1 MKKMMEKKQSR
12 SDLKRSAIVEAAIEA
27 FREEGVKATSMDRL
41 AKLANVSKRTI
52 YNHFVSK
59 EALVLHLLSELWQ
72 RAMMESEVNY
82 NRDQP
87 LETQLAAL
95 LTKELEFLSSPQ
107 YQDLARVA
115 FDYLFSN
122 PDMLQEELK
131 KLSEK
136 ETAVYRWIVAA
147 QDDGKLIELDADLAK
162 EQLHSLIKGS
172 ALWPQLM
179 RLRQPLTEAEKQRL
193 VDETTKLFLA
203 RYQQHSLG

>member
-1 MKKMMEKKQSR
+1 MEKKQSR
-12 SDLKRSAIVEAAIEA
+12 SELKREAIVEAAIEA

-52 YNHFVSK
+52 YNHFENK

-72 RAMMESEVNY
+72 RAIMQSEVRY
-82 NRDQP
+82 NRGQP
-87 LETQLAAL
+87 LESQLAVL
-95 LTKELEFLSSPQ
+95 LTEELEFLSSPQ

-122 PDMLQEELK
+122 PDMLQDELK

-147 QDDGKLIELDADLAK
+147 RDDGKLIELDVDIAK

-179 RLRQPLTEAEKQRL
+179 RLREPLTIDEKQRL
-193 VDETTKLFLA
+193 VEETTKLFLA
-203 RYQQHSLG
+203 RYQKS

>member
-1 MKKMMEKKQSR
+1 MMEIKQSR
-12 SDLKRSAIVEAAIEA
+12 SELKREAIVEAAIEA

-52 YNHFVSK
+52 YNHFENK

-72 RAMMESEVNY
+72 RAIMQSEVSY
-82 NRDQP
+82 NRGQP
-87 LETQLAAL
+87 LESQLAVL
-95 LTKELEFLSSPQ
+95 LTEELEFLSSPQ

-122 PDMLQEELK
+122 PDMLQDELK

-147 QDDGKLIELDADLAK
+147 RDDGKLIELDADIAK

-179 RLRQPLTEAEKQRL
+179 RLREPLTIDKKQRL
-193 VDETTKLFLA
+193 VEETTKLFLA
-203 RYQQHSLG
+203 RYQKS

>member
-1 MKKMMEKKQSR
+1 MMEKKQSR

-72 RAMMESEVNY
+72 RAMMESEVSY

-179 RLRQPLTEAEKQRL
+179 RLRQPLTEAEKRRL

>member
-1 MKKMMEKKQSR
+1 MMEKKQSR
-12 SDLKRSAIVEAAIEA
+12 SELKREAIVEAAIEA

-52 YNHFVSK
+52 YNHFENK

-72 RAMMESEVNY
+72 RAIMQSEVSY
-82 NRDQP
+82 NRGQP
-87 LETQLAAL
+87 LESQLAVL
-95 LTKELEFLSSPQ
+95 LTEELEFLSSPQ

-122 PDMLQEELK
+122 PDMLQDELK

-147 QDDGKLIELDADLAK
+147 RDDGKLIELDADIAK

-179 RLRQPLTEAEKQRL
+179 RLREPLTIDEKQRL
-193 VDETTKLFLA
+193 VEETTKLFLA
-203 RYQQHSLG
+203 RYQKS

>member
-1 MKKMMEKKQSR
+1 MMEKKQSR

-87 LETQLAAL
+87 LENQLAAL

>member
-1 MKKMMEKKQSR
+1 MMEKKQSR

-147 QDDGKLIELDADLAK
+147 QDDGKLIALDADLAK

>member
-1 MKKMMEKKQSR
+1 MMEKKQSR
-12 SDLKRSAIVEAAIEA
+12 SELKREAIVEAAIEA

-52 YNHFVSK
+52 YNHFENK

-72 RAMMESEVNY
+72 RAIMQSEVSY
-82 NRDQP
+82 NRGQP
-87 LETQLAAL
+87 LESQLSVL
-95 LTKELEFLSSPQ
+95 LTEELEFLSSPQ

-122 PDMLQEELK
+122 PDMLQDELK

-147 QDDGKLIELDADLAK
+147 RDDGKLIELDVDIAK

-179 RLRQPLTEAEKQRL
+179 RLREPLTIDEKQRL
-193 VDETTKLFLA
+193 VEETTKLFLA
-203 RYQQHSLG
+203 RYQKS

>member
-1 MKKMMEKKQSR
+1 MMEKKQSR

>member
-1 MKKMMEKKQSR
+1 MMEKKQSR

-72 RAMMESEVNY
+72 RAMMESEVSY

>member
-1 MKKMMEKKQSR
+1 MEKKQSR
-12 SDLKRSAIVEAAIEA
+12 SELKREAIVEAAIEA

-52 YNHFVSK
+52 YNHFENK

-72 RAMMESEVNY
+72 RAIMQSEVSY
-82 NRDQP
+82 NRGQP
-87 LETQLAAL
+87 LESQLAVL
-95 LTKELEFLSSPQ
+95 LTEELEFLSSPQ

-122 PDMLQEELK
+122 PDMLQDELK

-147 QDDGKLIELDADLAK
+147 RDDGKLIELDADIAK

-179 RLRQPLTEAEKQRL
+179 RLREPLTIDEKQRL
-193 VDETTKLFLA
+193 VEETTKLFLA
-203 RYQQHSLG
+203 RYQKS

>member
-1 MKKMMEKKQSR
+1 MEKKQSR
-12 SDLKRSAIVEAAIEA
+12 SELKREAIVEAAIEA

-52 YNHFVSK
+52 YNHFENK

-72 RAMMESEVNY
+72 RAIMQSEVSY
-82 NRDQP
+82 NRGQP
-87 LETQLAAL
+87 LESQLAVL
-95 LTKELEFLSSPQ
+95 LTEELEFLSSPQ

-122 PDMLQEELK
+122 PDMLQDELK

-147 QDDGKLIELDADLAK
+147 RDDGKLIELDVDIAK

-179 RLRQPLTEAEKQRL
+179 RLREPLTIDEKQRL
-193 VDETTKLFLA
+193 VEETTKLFLA
-203 RYQQHSLG
+203 RYQKS

>member
-1 MKKMMEKKQSR
+1 MMEKKQSR
-12 SDLKRSAIVEAAIEA
+12 SELKREAIVEAAIEA

-52 YNHFVSK
+52 YNHFENK

-72 RAMMESEVNY
+72 RAIMQSEVSY
-82 NRDQP
+82 NRGQP
-87 LETQLAAL
+87 LESQLAVL
-95 LTKELEFLSSPQ
+95 LTEELEFLSSPQ

-122 PDMLQEELK
+122 PDMLQDELK

-147 QDDGKLIELDADLAK
+147 RDDGKLIELDVDIAK

-179 RLRQPLTEAEKQRL
+179 RLREPLTIDEKQRL
-193 VDETTKLFLA
+193 VEETTKLFLA
-203 RYQQHSLG
+203 RYQKS

>member
-1 MKKMMEKKQSR
+1 MMEKKQSR
-12 SDLKRSAIVEAAIEA
+12 SELKREAIVEAAIEA

-52 YNHFVSK
+52 YNHFENK

-72 RAMMESEVNY
+72 RAIMQSEVSY
-82 NRDQP
+82 NRGQP
-87 LETQLAAL
+87 LQSQLAVL
-95 LTKELEFLSSPQ
+95 LTEELEFLSSPQ

-122 PDMLQEELK
+122 PDMLQDELK

-147 QDDGKLIELDADLAK
+147 RDDGKLIELDADIAK

-179 RLRQPLTEAEKQRL
+179 RLREPLTIDEKQRL
-193 VDETTKLFLA
+193 VEETTKLFLA
-203 RYQQHSLG
+203 RYQKS

>member
-1 MKKMMEKKQSR
+1 MEKKQSR
-12 SDLKRSAIVEAAIEA
+12 SELKRKAIVEAAIEA

-52 YNHFVSK
+52 YNHFENK

-72 RAMMESEVNY
+72 RAIMESEVSY
-82 NRDQP
+82 NRDHL
-87 LETQLAAL
+87 LETQLTVL
-95 LTKELEFLSSPQ
+95 LTEELEFLSSPQ

-122 PDMLQEELK
+122 PDMLQDELK

-136 ETAVYRWIVAA
+136 ETAVYRWIVSAR
-147 QDDGKLIELDADLAK
+147 DDGKLIDLDVDIAK

-179 RLRQPLTEAEKQRL
+179 RLRDPLTSHEKQRL

-203 RYQQHSLG
+203 RYQKF

>member
-1 MKKMMEKKQSR
+1 MMEKKQSR
-12 SDLKRSAIVEAAIEA
+12 SELKRKAIVEAAIEA

-52 YNHFVSK
+52 YNHFENK

-72 RAMMESEVNY
+72 RAIMESEVSY
-82 NRDQP
+82 NRDHL
-87 LETQLAAL
+87 LETQLTVL
-95 LTKELEFLSSPQ
+95 LTEELEFLSSPQ

-122 PDMLQEELK
+122 PDMLQDELK

-136 ETAVYRWIVAA
+136 ETAVYRWIVSAR
-147 QDDGKLIELDADLAK
+147 DDGKLIDLDVDIAK

-179 RLRQPLTEAEKQRL
+179 RLRDPLTSHEKQRL

-203 RYQQHSLG
+203 RYQKF

>member
-1 MKKMMEKKQSR
+1 MMEKKQSR
-12 SDLKRSAIVEAAIEA
+12 SELKREAIVEAAIEA

-52 YNHFVSK
+52 YNHFENK

-72 RAMMESEVNY
+72 RAIMQSEVSY
-82 NRDQP
+82 NRGQP
-87 LETQLAAL
+87 LESQLAVL
-95 LTKELEFLSSPQ
+95 LTEELEFLSSPQ

-122 PDMLQEELK
+122 PDMLQDELK

-147 QDDGKLIELDADLAK
+147 RDDGKLIELDVDIAK

-179 RLRQPLTEAEKQRL
+179 RLRQPLTIDEKQRL
-193 VDETTKLFLA
+193 VEETTKLFLA
-203 RYQQHSLG
+203 RYQKS

>member
-1 MKKMMEKKQSR
+1 MMEKKQSR
-12 SDLKRSAIVEAAIEA
+12 SELKREAIVEAAIEA

-52 YNHFVSK
+52 YNHFENK

-72 RAMMESEVNY
+72 RAIMQSEVSY
-82 NRDQP
+82 NRGQP
-87 LETQLAAL
+87 LESQLAVL
-95 LTKELEFLSSPQ
+95 RTEELEFLSSPQ

-122 PDMLQEELK
+122 PDMLQDELK

-147 QDDGKLIELDADLAK
+147 RDDGKLIELDVDIAK

-179 RLRQPLTEAEKQRL
+179 RLREPLTIDEKQRL
-193 VDETTKLFLA
+193 VEETTKLFLA
-203 RYQQHSLG
+203 RYQKS

>member
-1 MKKMMEKKQSR
+1 MMEKKQSR

-203 RYQQHSLG
+203 RYQRHSLG

>member
-1 MKKMMEKKQSR
+1 MMEKKQSR

-72 RAMMESEVNY
+72 RAMMASEVSY

-95 LTKELEFLSSPQ
+95 LTKELEFLSSTQ